1 MKNKL
6 GNLIKEKR
14 EKKGIS
20 KIELAKKID
29 INKSSMY
36 RIENGEF
43 KKPSIEILLSLSNEL
58 DIPFDKLLLLAGY
71 EVTKYKKILSKLFFV
86 NDIVIELNDKIYDK
100 VISVIDG
107 NEIID
112 IEKVL
117 NCYKNNEIDLQT
129 TIKLI
134 NNCNPIDLNDNI
146 IYQTENGNIIIS

>member
-71 EVTKYKKILSKLFFV
+71 EVTKYKKIFSKLFFV
-86 NDIVIELNDKIYDK
+86 NDMVIELNDKIYDK

>member
-71 EVTKYKKILSKLFFV
+71 EVTKYKKIFIKLFFV